1 MSEER
6 LSKVEEKLSGI
17 TEIINVLVGAV
28 NKLTAEKGQPGGT
41 GDDEEAPRNHHHE
54 DVDQHIK
61 VELPDF
67 HGTLNPEELLEW
79 LRAVERI
86 FEYKGYDDAKKF
98 KVAILKFKGYASL
111 WYEGVKQQRAQ
122 ARKEPLKSWEK
133 LKKKLQTKF
142 ISADYTQELFLKLT
156 HLKQN
161 EGIVESYLRDFEQL
175 TLQCEIQE
183 RPEQKIARFLEGL
196 DGRIADKVRLQP
208 LWSLDEVVRFS
219 VEDLRRK
226 CYQCQGYGYYS
237 RDCPTKKTLTLRDVQ
252 EIEEQGEL
260 LSEATEEMTE
270 HETKKEVTLPPDE
283 GTALVVC
290 RVMHSHPTPL
300 EEDQRQ
306 KIFQTRCT
314 VMGKICNVLVDSGSY
329 TNAASTVLVEKLNLP
344 TIDHPQPYKLRWL
357 SKGTEVQVD
366 KQVLLPFSIGKT
378 YSDQV
383 LCDIIPMDACHI
395 LLGRPW
401 EFDRDVIH
409 LGRDN
414 TYSFK
419 YEGRKI
425 TLTPMASPIH
435 HRSGP
440 EICRKAKDSLLL
452 KEAEFVK
459 EASKQGVIYALLTK
473 EVHEPQPEKIDSGVA
488 ELLREFIDVFPEEL
502 PPGLPPLRGIE
513 HQIDLVPGATLP
525 NKAA

>member
-1 MSEER
+1 MTEER
-6 LSKVEEKLSGI
+6 LSKVEEKLTGI
-17 TEIINVLVGAV
+17 TEVINVLMGAI
-28 NKLTAEKGQPGGT
+28 NKLTVEKVHPSGAK
-41 GDDEEAPRNHHHE
+41 DDEESPRHHHHE
-54 DVDQHIK
+54 DTDQHIK

-142 ISADYTQELFLKLT
+142 ISADYTQELFLRLT

-161 EGIVESYLRDFEQL
+161 EGSVESYLRDFEQL

-208 LWSLDEVVRFS
+208 LWSFDEVVRLAQR
-219 VEDLRRK
+219 VEKQGKRRASQYKTPIKTPKWKQYSTPRTEPPERESKSDKGKEVLNTPLRFNVGDLRRK
-226 CYQCQGYGYYS
+226 CYQCQGYGHYS
-237 RDCPTKKTLTLRDVQ
+237 RECPTKKTLTLRDVQ
-252 EIEEQGEL
+252 EMEEHKEL
-260 LSEATEEMTE
+260 LTESPEVATDQENQ
-270 HETKKEVTLPPDE
+270 KEVTLPPDE
-283 GTALVVC
+283 GTTLVVC

-300 EEDQRQ
+300 EEDQRHQ
-306 KIFQTRCT
+306 IFQTRCT
-314 VMGKICNVLVDSGSY
+314 VIGKICNVLVDSGSC
-329 TNAASTVLVEKLNLP
+329 TNAASTVLVEKLNLS
-344 TIDHPQPYKLRWL
+344 TMDHPQPYKLRWL

-383 LCDIIPMDACHI
+383 LCDVIPMDACHI

-401 EFDRDVIH
+401 EFDRNVTH
-409 LGRDN
+409 FGKDN
-414 TYSFK
+414 T
-419 YEGRKI
+419 
-425 TLTPMASPIH
+425 
-435 HRSGP
+435 
-440 EICRKAKDSLLL
+440 LLQ
-452 KEAEFVK
+452 A
-459 EASKQGVIYALLTK
+459 
-473 EVHEPQPEKIDSGVA
+473 
-488 ELLREFIDVFPEEL
+488 
-502 PPGLPPLRGIE
+502 
-513 HQIDLVPGATLP
+513 
-525 NKAA
+525 